1 MSQKASSGTRA
12 LPFVDALLLLLVWLN
27 KPLADADEAAIHE
40 AALQQVV
47 DGFEQE
53 RPALVGQA
61 AFPLAVLLA
70 WRQTSESA
78 PPARLLPRQKYKYR
92 LPVCA
97 VALKQAHLAQFR
109 LINALLYVNASAL
122 TNAATF
128 G

>member
-1 MSQKASSGTRA
+1 MWCLGRPRRPRLGQA

-40 AALQQVV
+40 ASLQQVV

-61 AFPLAVLLA
+61 ALPLAVLLA

-78 PPARLLPRQKYKYR
+78 P
-92 LPVCA
+92 
-97 VALKQAHLAQFR
+97 
-109 LINALLYVNASAL
+109 SSGTL
-122 TNAATF
+122 TTTEMQVQTVRVL
-128 G
+128 

>member
-1 MSQKASSGTRA
+1 MAQKASTGTQA

-70 WRQTSESA
+70 WRKTSESA
-78 PPARLLPRQKYKYR
+78 LSSETLTRQKYKYR
-92 LPVCA
+92 LCVCA
-97 VALKQAHLAQFR
+97 VALKQDHLVQFR
-109 LINALLYVNASAL
+109 IINALLCVNASAL
-122 TNAATF
+122 TNAITA